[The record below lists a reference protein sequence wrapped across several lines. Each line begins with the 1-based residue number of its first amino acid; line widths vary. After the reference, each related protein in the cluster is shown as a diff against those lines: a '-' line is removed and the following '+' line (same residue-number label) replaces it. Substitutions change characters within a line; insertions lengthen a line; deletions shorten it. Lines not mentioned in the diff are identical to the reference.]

1 MTSTPLVP
9 AGDALWRAI
18 AGRGTTVRIAAG
30 APMLH
35 HGEGGTHCYALVAG
49 EVLVSTTT
57 SQGSTVVLG
66 RRGPGSVVGEL
77 AALDA
82 APRSATVRAHTDVTA
97 VALSSRELEML
108 LREQPDLAITQL
120 RRLSRQ
126 LRDLT
131 ERYTMRNED
140 LRARVVDFLSTH
152 LQETGERSVG
162 LTRQELADW
171 VGVTREA
178 ATRTLRQLEQEGVVA
193 LGRGHVTVLDP
204 ARLARL
210 RSV

>member
-1 MTSTPLVP
+1 
-9 AGDALWRAI
+9 
-18 AGRGTTVRIAAG
+18 
-30 APMLH
+30 
-35 HGEGGTHCYALVAG
+35 
-49 EVLVSTTT
+49 
-57 SQGSTVVLG
+57 
-66 RRGPGSVVGEL
+66 
-77 AALDA
+77 
-82 APRSATVRAHTDVTA
+82 
-97 VALSSRELEML
+97 
-108 LREQPDLAITQL
+108 
-120 RRLSRQ
+120 
-126 LRDLT
+126 
-131 ERYTMRNED
+131 MRNED